1 MKTVDY
7 RTSELVFAEYNP
19 RKISEDQ
26 LNHLKDS
33 INQFGFVDPLIV
45 NVHPDRKGILVG
57 GHQRA
62 KAALSLGIEIVPCVE
77 VTLDLEAE
85 KELNIRLN
93 KNTGEW
99 DWELLSK
106 HFSDDDLIDFGFDP
120 SELELPDDEDFDE
133 NIEEVAEGL
142 AKEDILLR
150 YDLVF
155 NTEDEMAKWTGFLSK
170 VAHTYREKST
180 VAERVIGYIEDHD
193 GL

>member
-1 MKTVDY
+1 M
-7 RTSELVFAEYNP
+7 
-19 RKISEDQ
+19 
-26 LNHLKDS
+26 
-33 INQFGFVDPLIV
+33 
-45 NVHPDRKGILVG
+45 
-57 GHQRA
+57 
-62 KAALSLGIEIVPCVE
+62 
-77 VTLDLEAE
+77 
-85 KELNIRLN
+85 
-93 KNTGEW
+93 
-99 DWELLSK
+99 
-106 HFSDDDLIDFGFDP
+106 
-120 SELELPDDEDFDE
+120 ELPDDDDFDE